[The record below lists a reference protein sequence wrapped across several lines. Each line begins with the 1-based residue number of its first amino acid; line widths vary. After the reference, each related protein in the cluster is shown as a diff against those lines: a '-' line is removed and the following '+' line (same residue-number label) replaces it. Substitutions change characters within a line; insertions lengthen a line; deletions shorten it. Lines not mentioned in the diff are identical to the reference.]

1 MRVKNKTI
9 PIMGCR
15 VIKNSLRKRRSEKQ
29 NFFKRITVYELTLE
43 LFVEM
48 SQGRGF
54 TVTALGQ

>member
-1 MRVKNKTI
+1 MRVQNKTI

-15 VIKNSLRKRRSEKQ
+15 VIKNSLRKRRSEKK
-29 NFFKRITVYELTLE
+29 NFFKRITVYELKLE

-54 TVTALGQ
+54 TGTALGQ